1 MLQSCLQSTRLWQ
14 NIVTSSLL
22 LSLLDI
28 LNNQNQCKLH
38 SSLISKRSNILAQ
51 RWDGVQ
57 ASSLRSWPMSG
68 FKPNFQQTEFVNAD
82 LTIQRR
88 WFASKWMS
96 FVSDTPLTRT
106 NSSRNRQLIGMT
118 TDMRL
123 LLLHT
128 FYLIFKMS
136 NYQPILSDLCLRL
149 ISF

>member
-1 MLQSCLQSTRLWQ
+1 
-14 NIVTSSLL
+14 
-22 LSLLDI
+22 
-28 LNNQNQCKLH
+28 
-38 SSLISKRSNILAQ
+38 
-51 RWDGVQ
+51 
-57 ASSLRSWPMSG
+57 MSG
-68 FKPNFQQTEFVNAD
+68 FKPNFQQTEFVNVD

-128 FYLIFKMS
+128 FYLIFQMS
-136 NYQPILSDLCLRL
+136 NYQPFLFVLLLKIASTMCNSSKGSAFMLAWQPQKSEKCQKNDFMFKVWLCRQM
-149 ISF
+149 